1 MMLARQRRL
10 FKGIGLGL
18 VLGVAAMVAYA
29 GPGYGAAYLSEER
42 VLPSHYP
49 QEFDGLG
56 HIDRI
61 GKNEI
66 VVDDSLHTLAS
77 SVTYATATSKHGSSS
92 DFRVGD
98 YVGFVINSEKQ
109 ITSIWMITK
118 GNR

>member
-1 MMLARQRRL
+1 MTLARQRRL

-18 VLGVAAMVAYA
+18 ILGLVVMAPYS
-29 GPGYGAAYLSEER
+29 GPGYGAEYLGEER

-49 QEFDGLG
+49 KKFNGLG

-77 SVTYATATSKHGSSS
+77 HVTYATATSAHGSSG
-92 DFRVGD
+92 DLRVGD
-98 YVGFVINSEKQ
+98 HVGFVTNAEKE
-109 ITSIWMITK
+109 ITAIWMITK
-118 GNR
+118 SRR